1 MMREETVF
9 GPIHSRRLGR
19 SLGINL
25 LPTKGKICNFDCI
38 YCECG
43 WNRDGRD
50 DTVLPT
56 AAKVRND
63 LENKLVELMLDG
75 TRIDSITFSGDGEPT
90 LNPEFPRI
98 IDDTIFL
105 RDAYYP
111 DAKVSVL
118 SNATRVHVP
127 EVFEALRKVD
137 NPILKIDAPTD
148 ELAARINQPAPGYS
162 VARVIAALE
171 QFKGD
176 FILQTMFLKSSN
188 FDSSSREVLDGW
200 MGIVRHLKP
209 RRIMVYT
216 IDRPT
221 PEQGLEA
228 FSVERMQALVQ
239 PLVDEGYQI
248 DIKGKE

>member
-1 MMREETVF
+1 MLREETVF

-25 LPTKGKICNFDCI
+25 LPTKGKLCNFDCI

-43 WNRDGRD
+43 WNCDGRG

-56 AAKVRND
+56 AAKVRTD
-63 LENKLVELMLDG
+63 LENKLMELMLEG
-75 TRIDSITFSGDGEPT
+75 TQIDSITFSGDGEPT

-98 IDDTIFL
+98 IEDTLFL
-105 RDAYYP
+105 RDAYCP
-111 DAKVSVL
+111 SAKVSVL

-127 EVFEALRKVD
+127 AVFEALRKVD

-162 VARVIAALE
+162 IERVIEALAHFE
-171 QFKGD
+171 GD
-176 FILQTMFLKSSN
+176 FILQTMFLRSKD
-188 FDSSSREVLDGW
+188 FDSASPEVLDGW
-200 MGIVRHLKP
+200 MAIVRRLKP
-209 RRIMVYT
+209 RKIMVYT

-221 PEQGLEA
+221 PEKEIEA
-228 FSVERMQALVQ
+228 FSVAKMEQLVK
-239 PLVDEGYQI
+239 PLIDEGFQI